1 MIFTSILLHE
11 SVSPIESLAALASF
25 FGAALVAKSGSS
37 GTAAVNAAPSNILKS
52 HSAGIVIALFAAVL
66 GAVVFTIIRKMHSRI
81 HFLFS
86 VFSLGAATLLY
97 TTVILGKS
105 IVPLVEDLS
114 VKPVAAMLV
123 CTQAL
128 MAFAGQCLLS
138 EALQHCRGVGTIFRN
153 IEVIFAYM
161 LGIVFLGEVPSPSN
175 FVGATM
181 VLGSVITIATRNRRN

>member
-25 FGAALVAKSGSS
+25 FGAALVAKSGTS

>member
-37 GTAAVNAAPSNILKS
+37 GTVAVKAASSSLLKS
-52 HSAGIVIALFAAVL
+52 HFAGFVFGLHAAVL
-66 GAVVFTIIRKMHSRI
+66 SAVVFTTIRKMHSRI

-86 VFSLGAATLLY
+86 VFSLGIATLLY

-105 IVPLVEDLS
+105 IVPIVVDLA
-114 VKPVAAMLV
+114 VKPVASILV

-161 LGIVFLGEVPSPSN
+161 LGIVFLGEVPSPLS

-181 VLGSVITIATRNRRN
+181 VLGSVITIATRRRRN

>member
-37 GTAAVNAAPSNILKS
+37 GTAAVNAAPSTILKS